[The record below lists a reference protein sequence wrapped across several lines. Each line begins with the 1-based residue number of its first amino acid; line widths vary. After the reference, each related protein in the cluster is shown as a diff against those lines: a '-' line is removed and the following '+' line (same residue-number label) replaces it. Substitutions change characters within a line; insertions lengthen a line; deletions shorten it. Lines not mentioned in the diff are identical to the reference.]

1 MTRDMQHYLR
11 LPYTTRVAPDQGT
24 RGERL
29 FLASVEELPGC
40 QSHGD
45 TPEEALLNLKD
56 AMELY
61 IGSMLEDG
69 IEPPEP
75 RGEPVSWGVKTDRPS
90 AA

>member
-1 MTRDMQHYLR
+1 MNRDVQDYLR

-29 FLASVEELPGC
+29 FLASVDELPGC
-40 QSHGD
+40 QSHGE
-45 TPEEALLNLKD
+45 TPEEALLNLRD

-69 IEPPEP
+69 VDPPEP
-75 RGEPVSWGVKTDRPS
+75 KTRAVPWSETTGRPS